1 MNLEETAR
9 RARTAAIRL
18 ATVGGDAKNRALGEI
33 ARLLEERADE
43 VVAANRGDLER
54 AAEQGLAAP
63 LVKRLRFDSSSIADA
78 VRGISSLIALAD
90 PVGRTL
96 AATELDQ
103 GLELYRVSCPIG
115 VLGVVFESRP
125 DALVQISSLALKS
138 GNAVLLKGGAEAA
151 DSNRILASIITDAAS
166 RAAIPDGWLAL
177 LETRDEV
184 HAMLALDSDIDL
196 VIPRGSN
203 AFVRQIMDGTRIPVL
218 GHAEGVCHVYVDR
231 AADLEMAV
239 AIVVDSKTQY
249 VAACN
254 AAETVLVHRAV
265 AADLLPALRTALE
278 DRGVEIRGCRATAGI
293 IDVVAATDAD
303 WRAEYLDL
311 IVSIKVVDGLDQAIE
326 HINRYGS
333 RHTDVIVTADAGRAA
348 TFLSGVDS
356 AGVFVNCSSRFAD
369 GFRYGLGAEV
379 GIATGKIHARGPVGL
394 DGLTTYSW
402 RLVGHGQLVADY
414 TGEGARSFTHRRL
427 DNDFRVE

>member
-402 RLVGHGQLVADY
+402 RLVGHGHLTADY
-414 TGEGARSFTHRRL
+414 TGEGARPFTHRRL
-427 DNDFRVE
+427 DKDFRVE